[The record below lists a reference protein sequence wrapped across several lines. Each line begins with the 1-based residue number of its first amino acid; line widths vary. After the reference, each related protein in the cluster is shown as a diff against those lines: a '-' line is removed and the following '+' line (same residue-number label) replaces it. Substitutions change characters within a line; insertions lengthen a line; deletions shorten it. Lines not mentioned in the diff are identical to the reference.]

1 MPAVKSY
8 KRKPSKRQQV
18 QRSSMTIRRLLF
30 LSGFMGV
37 CIFSLW
43 GYFHASQLMTEI
55 SKNFEKTMAHIGFRL
70 EDVIVRGRVH
80 SDKAHI
86 LSLLELEWGKPLLS
100 LNLAQAKEKLEKIS
114 WVKRVQVERKF
125 PNTLSIHVVEK
136 TPVALWQHR
145 GKAYLMDEDGELVET
160 NEPHKY
166 KELLIVTGEKVTHHI
181 GELITLL
188 KQFPDLKPRIT
199 GATHLRSLRW
209 DLKLDGSTLLKLPE
223 KEPEKALAY
232 LLNLDT
238 HHRLITQDIMIVD
251 MRLPGQLILRLTP
264 EAIQKQKDKGKDA

>member
-1 MPAVKSY
+1 MPAVRSY

-30 LSGFMGV
+30 FSGFMGI
-37 CIFSLW
+37 CSLFLW
-43 GYFHASQLMTEI
+43 GYFHASQLATDI
-55 SKNFEKTMAHIGFRL
+55 SKNFQETMAHLGFRL
-70 EDVIVRGRVH
+70 EDVIVSGRVRTG
-80 SDKAHI
+80 KADI

-100 LNLAQAKEKLEKIS
+100 LDLMQAKAKLQKIS
-114 WVKRVQVERKF
+114 WVKRAQVERKL

-136 TPVALWQHR
+136 APIALWQHR
-145 GKAYLMDEDGELVET
+145 GKTYLMDEDGELVET
-160 NEPHKY
+160 NESQKY

-181 GELITLL
+181 GELIALL
-188 KQFPDLKPRIT
+188 KKFPDLKPRVT
-199 GATHLRSLRW
+199 GATYLRSFRW
-209 DLKLDGSTLLKLPE
+209 DLKLDSRTDLKLPE

-238 HHRLITQDIMIVD
+238 RHHLITQDIMIID

-264 EAIQKQKDKGKDA
+264 EAVQKQKNKGKDA